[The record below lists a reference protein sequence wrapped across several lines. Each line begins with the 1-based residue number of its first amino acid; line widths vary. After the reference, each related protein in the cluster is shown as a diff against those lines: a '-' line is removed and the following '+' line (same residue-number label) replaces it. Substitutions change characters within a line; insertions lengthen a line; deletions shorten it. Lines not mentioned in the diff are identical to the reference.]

1 VLIRRPGT
9 TWRAPRPAAP
19 DEATLR
25 SLLEQTPGL
34 LPTAAGGEPAVVS
47 DFRIASAGPL
57 DLLGVAPDGEILL
70 VECGQR
76 TGPGPH
82 RSLGGTALAVASSLW
97 RTPYEEFDRAFAA
110 RAGRPLTERLGGR
123 PGKAVESTALRN
135 AVASNL
141 AEGRFRLVLAVD
153 EVTDDVVHLVDYLED
168 VARPRLRVVALG
180 FQRLAE
186 EGIEILIPTLY
197 RSGGRRTLAA
207 ETQVETAPPEEAVL
221 SALETS
227 CLSAGVEAVRR
238 LVVFSRARGLEMRRE
253 PAEQPALTAVCDVG
267 GHAVGLWSCYSD
279 LKPTFV
285 VNFEWLAPHMPL
297 QRLARLANRLRS
309 VPSVAER
316 LAGLEEAGY
325 RRRPALAV
333 NAVLAQ
339 PGAADVITLALE
351 EFLAALSPA
360 APPPPPPPAASW
372 VPAPPPPPAP
382 APVPPV

>member
-1 VLIRRPGT
+1 MLIRRPGS

-19 DEATLR
+19 DQATLR
-25 SLLEQTPGL
+25 SLLEQSPGL
-34 LPTAAGGEPAVVS
+34 LPTAAGREPAVVS

-97 RTPYEEFDRAFAA
+97 RAPYEEFDRAFAA
-110 RAGRPLTERLGGR
+110 RSGAPLTERLGGR
-123 PGKAVESTALRN
+123 PGRAVESTALRN

-153 EVTDDVVHLVDYLED
+153 DVTDDIVHLVDFLED
-168 VARPRLRVVALG
+168 VARPRLRVLALG
-180 FQRLAE
+180 LQRLAE

-197 RSGGRRTLAA
+197 RSGGRRTQAA
-207 ETQVETAPPEEAVL
+207 ETPVETEPPEDAVL

-227 CLSAGVEAVRR
+227 CLSTGVEAVRR
-238 LVVFSRARGLEMRRE
+238 LVVFSRARGAEIRRE
-253 PAEQPALTAVCDVG
+253 PAEQPALSAVFELG
-267 GHAVGLWSCYSD
+267 GRTMGLWSCYSD

-285 VNFEWLAPHMPL
+285 VNFEWLVPHVPL
-297 QRLARLANRLRS
+297 DRLARLANRLRS

-351 EFLAALSPA
+351 EFLAGPV
-360 APPPPPPPAASW
+360 PAAS
-372 VPAPPPPPAP
+372 
-382 APVPPV
+382 PVPPVPTASWDPAPHPTPEPVTPG